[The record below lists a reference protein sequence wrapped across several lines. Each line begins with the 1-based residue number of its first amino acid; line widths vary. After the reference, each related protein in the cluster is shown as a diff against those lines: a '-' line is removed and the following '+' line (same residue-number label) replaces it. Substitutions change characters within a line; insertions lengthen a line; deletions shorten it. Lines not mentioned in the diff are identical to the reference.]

1 MKSRTLASGI
11 SSGLLALVAALSLT
25 AVSSQAEA
33 YFSVIQTGDLVPAG
47 GFQIVLEPQII
58 TTRYDGLGINAKLDA
73 GIDESSSVR
82 GILGVGDKMEFELG
96 AMYKLIPFPDT
107 ASQPAIGFEVGG
119 LYARTRDE
127 GEISLRFNPLISKR
141 FQAEIGDITPY
152 ASLPLGITFR
162 DEKTL
167 WPVQL
172 AVGSE
177 LRLLNIPQLAFFAE
191 AAFNVHEAFG
201 YISVA
206 AAWQFDEVK
215 MNR

>member
-1 MKSRTLASGI
+1 MMSRFTSALA
-11 SSGLLALVAALSLT
+11 AALLLT
-25 AVSSQAEA
+25 AISTPAHA
-33 YFSVIQTGDLVPAG
+33 YFSVIQTGDVVPAG
-47 GFQIVLEPQII
+47 GFQVVLEPQII

-73 GIDESSSVR
+73 GIDDASSVR
-82 GILGVGDKMEFELG
+82 GILGVGDKMEFEIG
-96 AMYKLIPFPDT
+96 AMYKYIPFPDT

-119 LYARTRDE
+119 LYASTKDE
-127 GEISLRFNPLISKR
+127 GEMSIRFNPLISKK

-152 ASLPLGITFR
+152 ASLPLGLTFR
-162 DEKTL
+162 DDKTL

-172 AVGSE
+172 AVGSQ
-177 LRLLNIPQLAFFAE
+177 LRLLNVPQLSFFTE